1 VAQGSSAAACVEAA
15 ASIAPQMHTEVIF
28 IASSWFKLP
37 APVASF
43 ELDDT

>member
-1 VAQGSSAAACVEAA
+1 MRCSAILGGTSS
-15 ASIAPQMHTEVIF
+15 SHTEVIF